1 MRGNS
6 IFILSRVIASTHMS
20 WGDFW
25 FGESCTFYLQR
36 RKIWPLSRIAS
47 PYKVVVGADCPTT
60 IGGLGEGGEC
70 ISRDRC
76 FLSQRVRGE
85 SEECRTNLCRNR
97 VFCSPL
103 CSIVGVRRLQSR
115 ESLWGVR
122 EWDTFLS
129 KCRAAATN
137 DSFVDHRHAG
147 VRCPLMLGNAPRGC
161 GDWT

>member
-1 MRGNS
+1 MMSARFSCRFLQEETYSDERKWHFYFVKGNRLNS
-6 IFILSRVIASTHMS
+6 YELRRFFV
-20 WGDFW
+20 

-36 RKIWPLSRIAS
+36 RRIWPLSRIAS
-47 PYKVVVGADCPTT
+47 PYKAVVGADCPTT
-60 IGGLGEGGEC
+60 IGCLGEGEEC

-115 ESLWGVR
+115 ESL
-122 EWDTFLS
+122 
-129 KCRAAATN
+129 
-137 DSFVDHRHAG
+137 
-147 VRCPLMLGNAPRGC
+147 
-161 GDWT
+161 